1 MASRN
6 SNRNESTRSRSDTKP
21 YKVVYGI
28 VQREGMEK
36 SFWTRIGAA
45 FENRDGSLNIRL
57 DFLPRRQIRRFRS
70 ASRGSTRTRRSL
82 ERAPPPKAAPARSS
96 TA

>member
-1 MASRN
+1 MATRN
-6 SNRNESTRSRSDTKP
+6 SNRNESSRNRSDSKP

-45 FENRDGSLNIRL
+45 WENRDGSVNVKL
-57 DFLPRRQIRRFRS
+57 DFLPASMETTLQIRDPRPS
-70 ASRGSTRTRRSL
+70 EDSD
-82 ERAPPPKAAPARSS
+82 E
-96 TA
+96 

>member
-6 SNRNESTRSRSDTKP
+6 SNRNESSRNRSDTKP

-57 DFLPRRQIRRFRS
+57 DFLPASADTTLQIREPRINEDE
-70 ASRGSTRTRRSL
+70 A
-82 ERAPPPKAAPARSS
+82 
-96 TA
+96 